1 MNNDMIK
8 LVNLSKNYSDKNL
21 HILKKI
27 NYTFKKGKIYSI
39 VGPSGTGKSTL
50 LNIMSLIDKPS
61 KGELNINKI
70 KINFNDKIKNDT
82 YRARQIGIIYQDN
95 NLLKDF
101 TALENVLIARLTIE
115 DNENRALIDSKKIL
129 KKIGLAKRLSHYP
142 NELSGGESQRVAI
155 CRAII
160 NSPNILLADEPTGS
174 LDQKNAKEIFKLL
187 IKLKNKNRVIIFA
200 THNLYFANMADCKL
214 KLINGNI
221 RNHNERN
228 AI

>member
-1 MNNDMIK
+1 MNNDIIK
-8 LVNLSKNYSDKNL
+8 LVNLSKNYLDKNL
-21 HILKKI
+21 NILKKI

-39 VGPSGTGKSTL
+39 VGPSGSGKSTL
-50 LNIMSLIDKPS
+50 LNIMSLIDRPS

-70 KINFNDKIKNDT
+70 KINFNDKIKNDIF
-82 YRARQIGIIYQDN
+82 RAKQIGIIYQDN

-129 KKIGLAKRLSHYP
+129 KKIGLAKRSSHYP

-174 LDQKNAKEIFKLL
+174 LDQKTAKEIFKLL
-187 IKLKNKNRVIIFA
+187 IKLKNKNRIIIFA

-214 KLINGNI
+214 QLINGNI
-221 RNHNERN
+221 KKYNGRN
-228 AI
+228 AK